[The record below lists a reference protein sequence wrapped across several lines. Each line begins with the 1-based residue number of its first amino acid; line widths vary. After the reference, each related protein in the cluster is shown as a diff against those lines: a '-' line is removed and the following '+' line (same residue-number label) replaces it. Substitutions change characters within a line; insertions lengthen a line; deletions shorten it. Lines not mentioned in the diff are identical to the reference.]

1 MLIIIWAVI
10 DISILIAYGLLSRQ
24 ISGSR
29 RIQQLLDVLPNYFLL
44 GLGLISC
51 SLGITRLLH

>member
-1 MLIIIWAVI
+1 
-10 DISILIAYGLLSRQ
+10 
-24 ISGSR
+24 
-29 RIQQLLDVLPNYFLL
+29 QQLLDVLPNYFLL